1 MIYLTKKIDLINT
14 LTIEIEKD
22 FNESFSVLAYDSE
35 GLIWIEK
42 FSDTLVGAEKLAY
55 NLEKKLCKP
64 FTYN

>member
-42 FSDTLVGAEKLAY
+42 FADTFEQAEKLAHK
-55 NLEKKLCKP
+55 LEKKFSKP
-64 FTYN
+64 LTYN